1 PTLKRDISLTAI
13 GLLRAASTL
22 SSSWSSSTRA
32 SVPRS
37 KRTSSEAASSTPSRA
52 RRHSTDEE
60 SRWAALMVACDDFSA
75 DSASASGVR
84 PAARQVG
91 EVDAEVLSLTIER
104 LIGRLQRR
112 LPVDDLL
119 QVVDP
124 SHLLTRDGSLL
135 RHFGLQRGGSSTL
148 AAQLLLGLLEQLL
161 VALQDAALLAVRL
174 EKLIQVLAQAGLDR
188 AGIVERQVRSPGFR
202 RKVGRPPRR
211 SGGGRRVLWRRCL
224 GCGRLDRGRRFFRG
238 LRPPGQPLRHGSVRR
253 RAQCRVAA
261 GGTRLPLDHLQATLA
276 ENLDGEVQI

>member
-1 PTLKRDISLTAI
+1 MLGRLRFQRAVEI
-13 GLLRAASTL
+13 GPEFSVAALELLDLGLEAADARL
-22 SSSWSSSTRA
+22 DAVLVNLQRGDLG
-32 SVPRS
+32 VPRGD
-37 KRTSSEAASSTPSRA
+37 RRMRA
-52 RRHSTDEE
+52 RQLSGKPV
-60 SRWAALMVACDDFSA
+60 ALRR
-75 DSASASGVR
+75 GVR

-161 VALQDAALLAVRL
+161 VAFQDAALLAVRL
-174 EKLIQVLAQAGLDR
+174 EKLIQVLTQAGPGP
-188 AGIVERQVRSPGFR
+188 AGILERPLPRPGVRGE
-202 RKVGRPPRR
+202 VGGPPRPAR
-211 SGGGRRVLWRRCL
+211 GGRRGPWR
-224 GCGRLDRGRRFFRG
+224 GW
-238 LRPPGQPLRHGSVRR
+238 PG
-253 RAQCRVAA
+253 
-261 GGTRLPLDHLQATLA
+261 
-276 ENLDGEVQI
+276 

>member
-1 PTLKRDISLTAI
+1 MLGRLRFQRAVEI
-13 GLLRAASTL
+13 GPEFSVAALELLDLGLEAADARL
-22 SSSWSSSTRA
+22 DA
-32 SVPRS
+32 VLVILHGGDLGVPRGDR
-37 KRTSSEAASSTPSRA
+37 RTGA
-52 RRHSTDEE
+52 RQLRGKPV
-60 SRWAALMVACDDFSA
+60 ALRR
-75 DSASASGVR
+75 GVR

-124 SHLLTRDGSLL
+124 CHLLTRDGPLL

-174 EKLIQVLAQAGLDR
+174 EKLIQGLAQAGLKR
-188 AGIVERQVRSPGFR
+188 AGIVQRQVRSPGVER
-202 RKVGRPPRR
+202 EGGGPPRR
-211 SGGGRRVLWRRCL
+211 AGGGGPALLRRGLW
-224 GCGRLDRGRRFFRG
+224 GGRLDRGRRYFRG
-238 LRPPGQPLRHGSVRR
+238 LRP
-253 RAQCRVAA
+253 A
-261 GGTRLPLDHLQATLA
+261 GP
-276 ENLDGEVQI
+276 